1 MVYFFSYRNMRASCR
16 KFKRMA
22 WFASFL
28 STAAFIQKLFFIGG
42 GWLFEVNEVLFF
54 MKINR
59 ILRWT
64 PCPPH
69 NFRIS
74 IYSFSMN
81 RSKIHWIGDL
91 KHNTP
96 INYKK
101 KTKLSKTFIR
111 LNIFITWVKW
121 TAVVSTFFIINVYV
135 ASGVV

>member
-42 GWLFEVNEVLFF
+42 GGVIIWGKWSSFF
-54 MKINR
+54 HENKSDSSMDSMSSSQ
-59 ILRWT
+59 L
-64 PCPPH
+64 PH
-69 NFRIS
+69 FH
-74 IYSFSMN
+74 YSFSMN

-111 LNIFITWVKW
+111 LNIFKTSVKW
-121 TAVVSTFFIINVYV
+121 TAVVSTFLLSICM
-135 ASGVV
+135 

>member
-1 MVYFFSYRNMRASCR
+1 
-16 KFKRMA
+16 MA

-28 STAAFIQKLFFIGG
+28 STAAFIQKLFSLEG

-121 TAVVSTFFIINVYV
+121 TAVVSTFFYYQCLCSVGCCIV
-135 ASGVV
+135 ATIKCYYHYSSYSNIVI